1 MKDMDC
7 NGVDGFIVLIC
18 CRLHEYSVTELALVN
33 MENKGVVEGDN
44 GV

>member
-1 MKDMDC
+1 MDC

-33 MENKGVVEGDN
+33 MENQRSGRRWQWSL
-44 GV
+44 